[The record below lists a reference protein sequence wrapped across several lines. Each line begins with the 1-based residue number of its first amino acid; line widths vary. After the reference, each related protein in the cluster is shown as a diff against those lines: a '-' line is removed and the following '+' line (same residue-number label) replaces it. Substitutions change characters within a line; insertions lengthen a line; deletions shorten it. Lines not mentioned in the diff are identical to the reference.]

1 MDPGSAP
8 QRVGEAHGADQLAD
22 FERHLRSA
30 AAMSRLPS
38 PEQAKTGT
46 MLTDDRLRLDD
57 HQGFC
62 NLRRNPIET
71 GKNKAVE
78 SAEGEPLWCFS
89 SQHIELVAQH
99 QDLRLERRS

>member
-8 QRVGEAHGADQLAD
+8 QRVGQAHVTDQLTN
-22 FERHLRSA
+22 FEWDPWPA
-30 AAMSRLPS
+30 AARSRLPS

-46 MLTDDRLRLDD
+46 MPTDDRLRLDD

-71 GKNKAVE
+71 GKNKAIE
-78 SAEGEPLWCFS
+78 SAEGEPLRCFS